1 MKKVMPVL
9 ACLGPVF
16 MFFTSIA
23 MIVFFGFD
31 VNSNM
36 DQPPIPLYIEPAGYA
51 FITWNLI
58 DIGFIALG
66 VYQLSPKYKDDP
78 RFVTGRKYIVVNSL
92 ANAAWFVGVI
102 QNQFWLTVTFMLIL
116 LYTLIRLAVIFK
128 LGERG
133 KDWRERLWIKLPLAL
148 YFGWITLAT
157 PINIASFLLT
167 EVGWTGQAFLT
178 PQIWSVAILTVAVG
192 IVFVMYITKK
202 ANAVYLF
209 VGVWGLL
216 AIFVANSYRENLVS
230 LFAIV
235 LAILLLFVFAVTK
248 IVFRKYYA
256 VL

>member
-31 VNSNM
+31 VNSNI
-36 DQPPIPLYIEPAGYA
+36 DQPPIPLYIEPADYA

-58 DIGFIALG
+58 YIGFIALG

-157 PINIASFLLT
+157 PINIASFV
-167 EVGWTGQAFLT
+167 EVLFTRLCC
-178 PQIWSVAILTVAVG
+178 AITCS
-192 IVFVMYITKK
+192 MSMTQ
-202 ANAVYLF
+202 
-209 VGVWGLL
+209 
-216 AIFVANSYRENLVS
+216 
-230 LFAIV
+230 
-235 LAILLLFVFAVTK
+235 T
-248 IVFRKYYA
+248 
-256 VL
+256 